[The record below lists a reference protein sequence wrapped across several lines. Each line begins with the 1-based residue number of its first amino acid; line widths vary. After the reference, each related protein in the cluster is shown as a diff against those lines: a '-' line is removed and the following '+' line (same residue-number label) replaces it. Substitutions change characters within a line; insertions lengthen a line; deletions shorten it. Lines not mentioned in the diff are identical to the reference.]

1 MSGMYECCMSLSGSM
16 WYGSGNL
23 NFVSVI
29 KMLVIVNGYKKL
41 RVQPLHYMIDDHGR
55 QLKTTSTITT
65 NIWLS
70 KRDNP
75 TVIRYRYNE
84 EWRAMMMCCHR
95 WPRRE
100 RACERVRAGPRCS
113 STLTQSVAAC
123 RLLALHACRRVRGPR
138 ALTSYTFDKTK
149 QVQVQPNV
157 Q

>member
-1 MSGMYECCMSLSGSM
+1 MSGMYECCMSLSGSL

-29 KMLVIVNGYKKL
+29 NMLIIVNGYKKI

-55 QLKTTSTITT
+55 QLKTTTTITT

-75 TVIRYRYNE
+75 TVIRYR
-84 EWRAMMMCCHR
+84 RHR

-113 STLTQSVAAC
+113 STLTLADSVSRCVSSARAT
-123 RLLALHACRRVRGPR
+123 RVSPSLWTTRAHVLHFRQNKTG
-138 ALTSYTFDKTK
+138 TSTTK
-149 QVQVQPNV
+149 CPIKLIN
-157 Q
+157 